1 MTASD
6 RAVRTARKAAIAA
19 AKEPKRRER
28 ARRKQTRAVVEA
40 LRDKP
45 IRVSVE
51 PFWWMLREVRV
62 TQYCEKCR
70 SPFQS
75 ESVFPSD
82 CNFCKGE

>member
-6 RAVRTARKAAIAA
+6 RAIRTARKAVIAA

-70 SPFQS
+70 SPFKS